1 MKAKLMVLLLL
12 VAALLFI
19 TACGEGVIG
28 EQRAPED
35 ETEREPFV
43 RQGLDT
49 AFNMVGLLR
58 VDTNG
63 ICTGTLIAPSVVL
76 TAYHCRGTTVTFQA
90 PGMSRPYKV
99 VAGYGSRASDWA
111 VLKLEADVAS
121 GKPLP
126 LATVRPRVNTK
137 HFILGYGSNGDAAA
151 ATRQRGGYV
160 RYTGRELVNS
170 SGATFDEYR
179 ADSTQEYG
187 PWPPGYTPPPARSTV
202 ACPGDSGGPVVAY
215 TRVNGRYQW
224 AIFGALSTGD
234 GQGSDDHARC
244 RDMENTYYAPMAD
257 HHTTIGKLRDV
268 LQGIKL

>member
-1 MKAKLMVLLLL
+1 MKAMLMVLLLL

-90 PGMSRPYKV
+90 PGMSCSYKV

-126 LATVRPRVNTK
+126 LALTLAACQAFD
-137 HFILGYGSNGDAAA
+137 HGNG
-151 ATRQRGGYV
+151 T
-160 RYTGRELVNS
+160 L
-170 SGATFDEYR
+170 SGACRCSSSCSRKRVASACRLTCCRF
-179 ADSTQEYG
+179 TQVG
-187 PWPPGYTPPPARSTV
+187 AHSGAVSRRS
-202 ACPGDSGGPVVAY
+202 
-215 TRVNGRYQW
+215 R
-224 AIFGALSTGD
+224 
-234 GQGSDDHARC
+234 
-244 RDMENTYYAPMAD
+244 
-257 HHTTIGKLRDV
+257 
-268 LQGIKL
+268 